1 MDADLLEARYQRI
14 RAFLEAE
21 DLCALLVY
29 SIILHSAFSLPG
41 SGKLFVP
48 LGDQLH
54 VTGDGAEFLMN
65 FSRDLFLIE
74 L

>member
-1 MDADLLEARYQRI
+1 MPAETNKMLLEAGMT
-14 RAFLEAE
+14 
-21 DLCALLVY
+21 
-29 SIILHSAFSLPG
+29 IILHSAFSLPG

-48 LGDQLH
+48 LGDQLL
-54 VTGDGAEFLMN
+54 VTADGAEFLMN